1 MSTTT
6 DNNHTSSNSSALVPP
21 RIIQDVCFR
30 FLEGVPQDYR
40 KDNMRVFFEIEMAH
54 WFYMD
59 NYCDNQDFPDCKNIG
74 FKDFSRLIFQQC
86 GYLKSR
92 SNQCDKL
99 LDEFYLYK
107 QHIPTNGAIMI
118 DKSLE
123 YVLLVQGYFASTNSW
138 GFPKGKVNEC
148 EKPIDC
154 AIREVLEET
163 GYDITG
169 KVNDKRSFSR
179 YTNGKALTQLFVAT
193 DTEINFKFQP
203 HANKEIRKIQWFR
216 INTLPHDRNDFDSP
230 AKVNMKPNNFYNVVP
245 FVADIL
251 QFVKKEKIRR
261 ARKAKKEMQQVNG
274 KLNTVA
280 SQQSIT
286 STAAQSF
293 TGETFL
299 KMFSAPIM
307 SSPLA
312 SPSSSSTGS
321 TSSEPKSDTI
331 LVYTA
336 PKEEKQVK
344 KPSASASATPH
355 PLSQSPIQLD
365 ESPTNR
371 CLPPRPASSA
381 SQKSPPSTFLSCEEA
396 TLAIAKLLNVKPSS
410 LAEHG
415 KSQTQP
421 SLSISTTPQRFQKKS
436 KKSPL
441 RFNSTK
447 NQSVFY

>member
-1 MSTTT
+1 MSKSTTTTT
-6 DNNHTSSNSSALVPP
+6 DNQSSNSSLVPT
-21 RIIQDVCFR
+21 RIVNDVCFR

-40 KDNMRVFFEIEMAH
+40 KDNMRVFFEIELAH
-54 WFYMD
+54 WFYLD
-59 NYCDNQDFPDCKNIG
+59 NYADNPDFPDCKNIG

-86 GYLKSR
+86 MYLKSR
-92 SNQCDKL
+92 ANQCDKV
-99 LDEFYLYK
+99 LDEFYIYK

-154 AIREVLEET
+154 AIREVSEET

-169 KVNDKRSFSR
+169 KVNEKRSFSR

-193 DTEINFKFQP
+193 DVELDFKFQP

-216 INTLPHDRNDFDSP
+216 IELLPHDRNDVNTP
-230 AKVNMKPNNFYNVVP
+230 AKIKMKPANFYNVVP

-251 QFVKKEKIRR
+251 QFVKKEKNRR
-261 ARKAKKEMQQVNG
+261 ARKAKKDQVNG
-274 KLNTVA
+274 KVNNVQP
-280 SQQSIT
+280 QQT
-286 STAAQSF
+286 F
-293 TGETFL
+293 TGETFMKL
-299 KMFSAPIM
+299 FSTPMAA

-312 SPSSSSTGS
+312 SPSSNSSSNS
-321 TSSEPKSDTI
+321 TELKSDTI

-336 PKEEKQVK
+336 PVEEKQPK
-344 KPSASASATPH
+344 KPTSCASTPQV
-355 PLSQSPIQLD
+355 PSISPVD
-365 ESPTNR
+365 ESPPPP
-371 CLPPRPASSA
+371 LPPRPASSA
-381 SQKSPPSTFLSCEEA
+381 SQKYNNCEEA
-396 TLAIAKLLNVKPSS
+396 TLAIAKLLNIKPKT

-415 KSQTQP
+415 KSHTQP
-421 SLSISTTPQRFQKKS
+421 IISVSTTPQRFSSKHP

-441 RFNSTK
+441 QYTPSK
-447 NQSVFY
+447 NRSVFY